1 MSIFLV
7 QNGVL
12 VAASEEQ
19 AETISFGWASEDDD
33 WLCGSGPLAPAVRVA
48 WPRSR
53 RAHALGFVYRVEVML
68 QGQHMAHIYV
78 RDFLEYLAAMQLL
91 AVHIQAHSNELLTE
105 QEFDRCRLQDS

>member
-12 VAASEEQ
+12 VAASQEQ
-19 AETISFGWASEDDD
+19 AETISFEWTSDRDD
-33 WLCGSGPLAPAVRVA
+33 WLCGSGSLAPAVRVA
-48 WPRSR
+48 TPTSSR
-53 RAHALGFVYRVEVML
+53 ARALGFEFRIEVMV
-68 QGQHMAHIYV
+68 QGERMADIYA